1 MAVEDPNHVRLF
13 LGLHA
18 AWRRTNNNLCVR
30 NQSGQQIQLNIQKLV
45 HTCYAQS
52 DVTECIKAG
61 HASWFAHLEV

>member
-1 MAVEDPNHVRLF
+1 VAVEDPNHVRLF

-45 HTCYAQS
+45 PPSTNFFPGTGGQIRRS
-52 DVTECIKAG
+52 
-61 HASWFAHLEV
+61 